1 MDVQYIDK
9 FEYIYK
15 QFSAYSMSK
24 IINEMNELGKEG
36 WELISILKD
45 EIGRSR
51 YIFKRKIIE
60 TKIQ

>member
-51 YIFKRKIIE
+51 YIFKRKITE